1 MLGRSC
7 AGKSARIWRTCSNF
21 LNMSITLEAL
31 ETLDAIDRRGSF
43 AAAAAALGKV
53 PSSLTYTVRK
63 LEEELDVLLF
73 DRRGHRARLTPA
85 GKEVLDSGRLILQS
99 TQELVHRARR
109 VGRGWEP
116 ELRVV
121 ADAVIAPAALR
132 PLVRDFLD
140 SGAPTRLRLSE
151 EVLDGTWEALAE
163 GRADLIIGAA
173 HEAPS
178 RVLASSRF
186 SLRPLGRCRFI
197 FCVAPTH
204 PLAAQKTPIEPQTLR
219 QHRAIVVSDSA
230 RSPSLRQVG
239 LIEGQATLAVSSMSH
254 KVQLQCAGLGVGWLP
269 ESLAQPEIE
278 RGTLLVREVSE
289 PRTEVML
296 HYGWHR
302 RASGQAL
309 KWWLS
314 RLELAQ
320 VRNRLLRAPLARSA
334 SKRASLASTPD

>member
-1 MLGRSC
+1 MG
-7 AGKSARIWRTCSNF
+7 
-21 LNMSITLEAL
+21 ITLEAL

-53 PSSLTYTVRK
+53 PSSLTYTVRR
-63 LEEELDVLLF
+63 LEEELDVLIF

-85 GKEVLDSGRLILQS
+85 GREVLDSGRLILQS
-99 TQELVHRARR
+99 TQDLVHRARR
-109 VGRGWEP
+109 VARGWES
-116 ELRVV
+116 ELRV
-121 ADAVIAPAALR
+121 AIDAVIAPPALR

-140 SGAPTRLRLSE
+140 SGAPTQLRLSE

-173 HEAPS
+173 HDAPS
-178 RVLASSRF
+178 QVLASSRF

-204 PLAAQKTPIEPQTLR
+204 PLARVETPIEPQTLR
-219 QHRAIVVSDSA
+219 LHRAIVVSDSA
-230 RSPSLRQVG
+230 RSTSLRHMG
-239 LIEGQATLAVSSMSH
+239 LVEGQASIAVGSMAH

-269 ESLAQPEIE
+269 EPLARPEIE
-278 RGTLLVREVSE
+278 HGTLLEREVAE
-289 PRTEVML
+289 PRADVML

-302 RASGQAL
+302 RAGGQAL

-314 RLELAQ
+314 RLALAR
-320 VRNRLLRAPLARSA
+320 VRNQLLRGPSSR
-334 SKRASLASTPD
+334 RASSRGALTAPRI